1 MTRLQIDYEPR
12 HAKALEALLREA
24 PRMNREGA
32 KQVAQAIREANRI
45 ERLAGRD
52 AAGFPLRPVSFRVG
66 PYASAS
72 GSPLAPFGEAS
83 RAISA
88 FYVEESATADGFT
101 VAAGYRGPFARILKY
116 HADGKSGRGWPI
128 RRDGR
133 VVAFRG
139 IPGATT
145 GIRRDV
151 FGLGPQAR
159 EGVREV
165 LRAQTGRL
173 RLLLRSARARAA
185 SFFS

>member
-1 MTRLQIDYEPR
+1 MSRMQVEYEPR

-24 PRMNREGA
+24 PRYNREGA
-32 KQVAQAIREANRI
+32 RAVAQAIREANRI

-52 AAGFPLRPVSFRVG
+52 AAGFPLRPVDFRVG

-72 GSPLAPFGEAS
+72 GPPLAPFGEAS

-88 FYVEESATADGFT
+88 FYAEESVTPDGFT
-101 VAAGYRGPFARILKY
+101 LSAGYRGPFARILKY
-116 HADGKSGRGWPI
+116 HADGKAGRGFPV

-151 FGLGPQAR
+151 FGLGPRAR
-159 EGVREV
+159 EGVREA